1 MKKHIL
7 YYCIMF
13 TLFAIFLSS
22 SCKKDDN
29 PTDSTDNNNPTAQN
43 YGLLLGRVQNE
54 SGTLL
59 GSVSVTIQGKAVQ
72 TNEQGWFSVSE
83 LTAGTNKQVS
93 FSKSGYLA
101 TYKIVDIN
109 TGQSS
114 FIDATLATAPP
125 TQTVTS
131 TGGTITPTGGGQIT
145 FQSGSF
151 TDSNGNPFSGP
162 VMVSAKYFDPT
173 SSTYNQVFPGNF
185 SGVTQSGA
193 TATIQSFGFIDANL
207 KSTSGSTIKLAS
219 GKASTLTIP
228 IPTSMQSSAPATIP
242 MWYYDTTAATW
253 KEEGVA
259 TKNGNNYVGTV
270 THFTSWNWDRVYDV
284 CYITGRVIDGDGNPI
299 QNAYVTC
306 DGVDYTGQ
314 SYRYTGSD
322 GRFQIGVRVSSTVK
336 VKATKDGTTS
346 SPLTVTTPT
355 ANGGTKDIGDIILA
369 PPIAS
374 ITLTWGATPYDVDSH
389 LYIPTYNSQ
398 GPGHVLWSSKG
409 SATSYPYAN
418 LDTDDRNGYGPEVV
432 TIYRKFPGTYKYIV
446 HNYSGESSAPLTGS
460 NAKVTLIIGGS
471 LYTYSIPISN
481 PNGYNTWRVFEL
493 VISSSGGVTINT
505 INDFQPSTTSLPKM
519 TLQKK

>member
-1 MKKHIL
+1 MKKHIWHYIVL
-7 YYCIMF
+7 F

-59 GSVSVTIQGKAVQ
+59 GSVTVVIQGKAVQ

-83 LTAGTNKQVS
+83 LTSGTNKQVS
-93 FSKSGYLA
+93 FSKSGYLV
-101 TYKIVDIN
+101 TYKVVDIN

-131 TGGTITPTGGGQIT
+131 TGGSITPTGGGQIT

-151 TDSNGNPFSGP
+151 TDAAGNAFTGP

-173 SSTYNQVFPGNF
+173 SSTYNQVFPGNY

-193 TATIQSFGFIDANL
+193 PATLQSFGFIDANL

-228 IPTSMQSSAPATIP
+228 IQPSMQSSAPASIS

-253 KEEGVA
+253 KEEGTANRV
-259 TKNGNNYVGTV
+259 GNNYVGTV
-270 THFTSWNWDRVYDV
+270 THFTSWNWDRIYDV

-306 DGVDYTGQ
+306 EGIDYTGL

-355 ANGGTKDIGDIILA
+355 SQGGTKDIGDIILA
-369 PPIAS
+369 PPIAT
-374 ITLTWGATPYDVDSH
+374 ITLTWGASPADLDSH
-389 LYIPTYNSQ
+389 LLIPAYNSQ

-432 TIYRKFPGTYKYIV
+432 TIFKKFPGTYQYIV
-446 HNYSGESSAPLTGS
+446 KNYSGESSGPLANSG
-460 NAKVTLIIGGS
+460 AKITLIIGGS
-471 LYTYSIPISN
+471 LYAFSVPTSN
-481 PNGYNTWRVFEL
+481 PNGYNTWHVFDL
-493 VISSSGGVTINT
+493 VIAANGSVQINT
-505 INDFQPSTTSLPKM
+505 INTFQLESPSLGKQ